1 MESRSA
7 ALFVVF
13 ALGVLSASKSF
24 KLTVIFMLTALV
36 ISAASAF
43 FVRRKA
49 VFAIV
54 MAVFFAAGAAAYTY
68 CARAPSEYTG
78 EYVVLRGRVCELPY
92 SYDGEMYYYI
102 LQPRSLTYMGETVKF
117 KNRVRLCTDKRYKFG
132 DCIYASGFLEE
143 FDEKLNDTG
152 FNAKLYSKSRGI
164 SFKMKAFKSGYI
176 EKYRS
181 ISARD
186 TILYIQNVC
195 CEYIDANYS
204 GKPNAYLKAFITGDT
219 RGFDDETKDN
229 LIHSGARRFLY
240 APFIHI
246 SIIVFILGIFFGIF
260 RTGRYRRDTI
270 AATVLLIYC
279 SFNGTRPVFLK
290 ALFFAAFVLLYRK
303 KFGYI
308 NKADA
313 LSAAG
318 IFTLAVNPFFL
329 FDSGFVISM
338 VYSALYIMFSEKLS
352 DALSFTGRFR
362 YSLSSYFIGIF
373 GLLPVYAAFFNGAP
387 LMELIIALA
396 AVPLTVLIIV
406 SFWVSMAVHIISGI
420 MFPSDVFLSA
430 FLYGFDLVAETAAE
444 MPFSYVFI
452 PTPTPYQTA
461 LYYSVLLGAYNV
473 SKQRKN
479 RDAVTF
485 FFTVSICM
493 TMIVTASYIRDVG
506 KIKVMF
512 VNVGQGDGAAVSVNY
527 REKLLIDG
535 GGSAVYSSF
544 NEGRYV
550 YVPFLRSRGI
560 TRASAIVTHY
570 HKDHCQGITEAVRL
584 MKIDTVY
591 APDCTPDDEMRREL
605 VRAAEE
611 SGTRVEFVA
620 AGDKITFASGL
631 TIEFLSPDPE
641 DLKSGEP
648 NETSLVARVSYGSF
662 SALFTGDATKAQE
675 DKMLARGLVS
685 KVDILKT
692 AHHGSDTSSGER
704 FVQTVQPYAAVIS
717 VGEEN
722 TYDLPDDEVLE
733 RLSPYKILRTDKNG
747 NITVTADK
755 NGVCA
760 IQTYR

>member
-13 ALGVLSASKSF
+13 ALGILSASKNL
-24 KLTVIFMLTALV
+24 KLTVILMLTALV
-36 ISAASAF
+36 ISVASAF
-43 FVRRKA
+43 FVRKKA
-49 VFAIV
+49 VLAVV
-54 MAVFFAAGAAAYTY
+54 MSVFFAAGAVSYTY
-68 CARAPSEYTG
+68 CSRTPSGYTG
-78 EYVVLRGRVCELPY
+78 EYVALTGRVCELPY

-102 LQPRSLTYMGETVKF
+102 LQPRSLAYMGETVKF

-132 DCIYASGFLEE
+132 DCICVSGFLEE

-152 FNAKLYSKSRGI
+152 FNARLYSKSRGI
-164 SFKMKAFKSGYI
+164 SFKMKVFKSEYT
-176 EKYRS
+176 EKYYS

-186 TILYIQNVC
+186 TVLYIRNFC

-204 GKPNAYLKAFITGDT
+204 GKPSAYLKAFITGDT
-219 RGFDDETKDN
+219 RGFDDETKDK

-246 SIIVFILGIFFGIF
+246 SIIVFILGIFFSIF

-270 AATVLLIYC
+270 AAVVLLIYC
-279 SFNGTRPVFLK
+279 SFNGARPVFLK
-290 ALFFAAFVLLYRK
+290 ALFYAAFILLYRK

-313 LSAAG
+313 LSSAG
-318 IFTLAVNPFFL
+318 VFTLAVNPFFL
-329 FDSGFVISM
+329 FDSGFVISV
-338 VYSALYIMFSEKLS
+338 VYSALYIMFSERLA
-352 DALSFTGRFR
+352 DAFSFAGRFR
-362 YSLSSYFIGIF
+362 YRLASYFIGIF

-387 LMELIIALA
+387 LTELIIALA

-406 SFWVSMAVHIISGI
+406 SFWVSMAVHVLTGLT
-420 MFPSDVFLSA
+420 FLSDMLLSA
-430 FLYGFDLVAETAAE
+430 FLYGFDLVAETAASL
-444 MPFSYVFI
+444 PFSYVFI
-452 PTPTPYQTA
+452 PTPTYYQTA
-461 LYYSVLLGAYNV
+461 LYYSVLLGVYNA

-479 RDAVTF
+479 VDAAMF
-485 FFTVSICM
+485 FFTVSVCM

-591 APDCTPDDEMRREL
+591 APDCTPDNEMRREL
-605 VRAAEE
+605 VSAAEE

-620 AGDKITFASGL
+620 AGDKITFGSGL
-631 TIEFLSPDPE
+631 TVEFLSPDAE
-641 DLKSGEP
+641 DLKSSDP

-662 SALFTGDATKAQE
+662 SALFTGDTTKAQE
-675 DKMLARGLVS
+675 DKMLACGLIGR
-685 KVDILKT
+685 VDVLKA
-692 AHHGSDTSSGER
+692 AHHGSDTSSGAR

-722 TYDLPDDEVLE
+722 TYDLPDDEVME
-733 RLSPYKILRTDKNG
+733 RLSPYKVLRTDKNG

-755 NGVCA
+755 NGICS